1 MLFEFICI
9 DDNGERYR
17 ALVNLN
23 QIERIIEGEN
33 DKTIIVF
40 GESVGLF
47 RAKNRAIVVDESY
60 QSIKSRLNCYLLK
73 ERTSSSDGVFEEF
86 D

>member
-1 MLFEFICI
+1 MFEFICI

-17 ALVNLN
+17 ALVNLS
-23 QIERIIEGEN
+23 QVERIIEGED

-47 RAKNRAIVVDESY
+47 RSKTRAIVVDESY
-60 QSIKSRLNCYLLK
+60 KSVRARLDCYLIK
-73 ERTSSSDGVFEEF
+73 ERTSSEGVVFKEF